1 MKTNLLTAFLVLT
14 CACGV
19 ETIKDDGGDNPG
31 ADGGGGGGG
40 GDGGG
45 AVLDNRVTDGLQ
57 LLYRF
62 GGTAGQATIADVSGV
77 GEAFDLTVADPAQVT
92 MEPTGLTFIQA
103 DPALSTVAQNP
114 NPLTKVIDAC
124 KATNTM
130 TVEAWVK
137 NAGIEGAG
145 RIVSSGLGTDA
156 HNFAL
161 KQQNDY
167 YELRLRTSQNA
178 PNGNEN
184 YLADSPVGS
193 LTAVEQHVVVT
204 RSTVGVT
211 NFYIDGVKQSPDSV
225 PGNFGN
231 WDLTYGIY
239 VGNESTYADANNA
252 RPYLGTIYLVAVY
265 CKELSVAEVQ
275 QNFAEGH

>member
-40 GDGGG
+40 GDSGT
-45 AVLDNRVTDGLQ
+45 VEQDNRVTDQLQ

-62 GGTAGQATIADVSGV
+62 GSVAAQTAVAETSGV
-77 GEAFDLTVADPAQVT
+77 GEGFDLTIADPAQVT
-92 MEPTGLTFIQA
+92 FDAGGMTFIG
-103 DPALSTVAQNP
+103 PTVAQNP

-130 TVEAWVK
+130 SVEVWVK
-137 NAGIEGAG
+137 NAGIEGSG
-145 RIVSSGLGTDA
+145 RILSSGLGTDA

-167 YELRLRTSQNA
+167 YELRLRTSQN
-178 PNGNEN
+178 NGNGDDP

-193 LTAVEQHVVVT
+193 LTAVDQHIVVT
-204 RSTVGVT
+204 RSSVGVT
-211 NFYIDGVKQSPDSV
+211 NFYVDGVKQSPDSV

-239 VGNESTYADANNA
+239 IGNESTLD
-252 RPYLGTIYLVAVY
+252 RPWLGTIYLAAVY